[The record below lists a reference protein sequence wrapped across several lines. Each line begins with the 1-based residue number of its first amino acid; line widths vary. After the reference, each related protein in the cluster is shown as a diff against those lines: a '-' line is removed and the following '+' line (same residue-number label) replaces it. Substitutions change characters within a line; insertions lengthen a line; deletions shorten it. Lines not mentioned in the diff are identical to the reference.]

1 MSELEFTKFEQ
12 VNLKNHPLYN
22 EKWVQEK
29 IADDPSII
37 GIGDLILLNE
47 ELIQPSGGRLDLLL
61 YDSENEQRYEVEIQL
76 GRVDESHIIRAIEY
90 WDIERKRYPQYD
102 HIAVIVAE
110 EITGRFLNIISLFN
124 GHIPLIAIQMKALQ
138 CGKKITLDFTKILD
152 RIELGGPE
160 QPPPPTDRSYWEK
173 KASPVTVTIADELLK
188 LIRTFAPNFDLNYNK
203 GYIGLMEN
211 GRANNF
217 TYFNPKKKFLRLSIR
232 LPKSEQFES
241 RLDEAGLEMMSYS
254 KSGRYKVRLYKKDIE
269 KNADLLTEV
278 LKESYGKAVE

>member
-1 MSELEFTKFEQ
+1 LLE
-12 VNLKNHPLYN
+12 
-22 EKWVQEK
+22 
-29 IADDPSII
+29 
-37 GIGDLILLNE
+37 
-47 ELIQPSGGRLDLLL
+47 
-61 YDSENEQRYEVEIQL
+61 
-76 GRVDESHIIRAIEY
+76 
-90 WDIERKRYPQYD
+90 
-102 HIAVIVAE
+102 
-110 EITGRFLNIISLFN
+110 
-124 GHIPLIAIQMKALQ
+124 
-138 CGKKITLDFTKILD
+138 C
-152 RIELGGPE
+152 
-160 QPPPPTDRSYWEK
+160 
-173 KASPVTVTIADELLK
+173 LK